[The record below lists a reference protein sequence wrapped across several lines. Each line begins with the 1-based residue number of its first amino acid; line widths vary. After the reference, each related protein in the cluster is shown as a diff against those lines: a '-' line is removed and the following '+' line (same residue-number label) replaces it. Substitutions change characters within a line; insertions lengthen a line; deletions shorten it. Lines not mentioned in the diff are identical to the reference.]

1 MRQPV
6 VSSPYEATVARAG
19 AVAGAM
25 PYGPLAFA
33 MPCAPV
39 VGAMPY
45 GPLAFVGP

>member
-19 AVAGAM
+19 AV
-25 PYGPLAFA
+25 
-33 MPCAPV
+33 